1 MITITNLIT
10 DRWIPV
16 RRKNGEHEEIAPW
29 QITDGDES
37 GNPVMAVTAL
47 RPDFDG
53 ALVQFIIGLCQ
64 TAIPPED
71 YEEWREMLLH
81 PPGPDELRAKLEP
94 IQPAF
99 NLDGNGPRFMQD
111 PGAADRDYWSIENL
125 IIGMPEKTK
134 ISENTDWFVKRGT
147 VHGLCPKCAAMALF
161 TLQTNAPSGGR
172 GHMTSLRGGG
182 PMTCIILGQTLWQTV
197 WVNVIDQESRDCDGT
212 PATAGDSRRFPW
224 MGTLRTSEGDRKTT
238 PRDAHPDQAFWAT
251 PRRILLDFENALP
264 GRCDLCGEETDHLVT
279 QFQTKPYGVSY
290 VGWVHPLSPY
300 YRKDRSSTDLLPSHL
315 QADGITYQNWLGTV
329 INDRSKGVWV
339 SQNVALFPG
348 RTPPG
353 KIRAIYSGY
362 GGRPRLWV
370 FGYDMDNKKPRCYYE
385 GTMPIITAEGE
396 WAASFEEV
404 AAGMVRAAG
413 ESAKNTQWCV
423 KVALY
428 DNPSDIQGGFS
439 VIPASFYQATE
450 EIFFQNLEEVASL
463 LSGGKDLSG
472 IRRMW
477 LETLRDV
484 STQLFDEYSQI
495 DSIDAINAQRAVN
508 ARRLLL
514 NPYSKSNRAIREH
527 LGIPDPQ
534 KKAKNSV

>member
-1 MITITNLIT
+1 
-10 DRWIPV
+10 
-16 RRKNGEHEEIAPW
+16 
-29 QITDGDES
+29 
-37 GNPVMAVTAL
+37 
-47 RPDFDG
+47 
-53 ALVQFIIGLCQ
+53 
-64 TAIPPED
+64 
-71 YEEWREMLLH
+71 
-81 PPGPDELRAKLEP
+81 
-94 IQPAF
+94 
-99 NLDGNGPRFMQD
+99 
-111 PGAADRDYWSIENL
+111 
-125 IIGMPEKTK
+125 
-134 ISENTDWFVKRGT
+134 
-147 VHGLCPKCAAMALF
+147 
-161 TLQTNAPSGGR
+161 
-172 GHMTSLRGGG
+172 
-182 PMTCIILGQTLWQTV
+182 MTCIILGQTLWQTV
-197 WVNVIDQESRDCDGT
+197 WVNVIDQESRDCDGN

-224 MGTLRTSEGDRKTT
+224 MGTLRTSEGGRKTT

-396 WAASFEEV
+396 WAASFEEL

-439 VIPASFYQATE
+439 VIPARFYQATE
-450 EIFFQNLEEVASL
+450 DIFFQNLEEVASL
-463 LSGGKDLSG
+463 LSKGKDLSD

-477 LETLRDV
+477 LETLRNV
-484 STQLFDEYSQI
+484 STQPFDEYSQ
-495 DSIDAINAQRAVN
+495 SILSMRSTLKSVN

-527 LGIPDPQ
+527 LGIPDQ
-534 KKAKNSV
+534 KKRKIVCETVTETTTKLEIPTGDHSCCDCLRETVNENHGDRAELRRCRSPAEVAFVPAFYRLKMMVPQNFDPEKLAAVAGILSHVEIERGGSQVGSLNFFARPMARPLYANHDFVVC